1 MPRPHTTIELRHCA
15 GPGAKRG
22 YETKEGYAPGMAARL
37 GEEIKVIQR
46 EATASFFL
54 VSRGLHRLPINP
66 PFRSFY
72 PEFPEEPFCKKTR
85 RRFLPCRDATG
96 RARF

>member
-1 MPRPHTTIELRHCA
+1 MPRPNTTIELRDY
-15 GPGAKRG
+15 GRPGAKGG

-66 PFRSFY
+66 RFRSFY
-72 PEFPEEPFCKKTR
+72 PEIP
-85 RRFLPCRDATG
+85 
-96 RARF
+96 